1 MISLGLSTHG
11 QVLYKERLAFL
22 VGEWEERASNPVR
35 ARMMQDLRGQP
46 RCDNRREKNVRESWR
61 S

>member
-46 RCDNRREKNVRESWR
+46 RCDNRREKM
-61 S
+61 